1 MKEKV
6 IDMMR
11 STAIGIGLSM
21 VIFCLSGVVFDIGY
35 GGHFSLDNYMFT
47 KMVVGCII
55 IGIGFGAPTVVYR
68 NENLPMPVR
77 VIIHMGIGCA
87 VYTPV
92 AFAVGWMGGAAS
104 IGQGILSAIIHL
116 GVAFGI
122 WFLFMRYYRR
132 EAEKMN
138 EKIQEMKIA

>member
-6 IDMMR
+6 IDMLR
-11 STAIGIGLSM
+11 STAIGIGLAM
-21 VIFCLSGVVFDIGY
+21 AIFCLSGVGFDIAY

-68 NENLPMPVR
+68 NESLPMPVR

-104 IGQGILSAIIHL
+104 IGQAILSAVIHL

-122 WFLFMRYYRR
+122 WFLFMRYYRK

-138 EKIQEMKIA
+138 EKIQEMK

>member
-6 IDMMR
+6 IDMLR

-21 VIFCLSGVVFDIGY
+21 AIFCLSGVVFDIGY
-35 GGHFSLDNYMFT
+35 DGHFSLDNYMFT
-47 KMVVGCII
+47 KMVIGCII

-104 IGQGILSAIIHL
+104 IGHGILSAIIHL
-116 GVAFGI
+116 AVAFGI
-122 WFLFMRYYRR
+122 WFLFMKYYRR

-138 EKIQEMKIA
+138 EKIQEMK

>member
-6 IDMMR
+6 IDMLR
-11 STAIGIGLSM
+11 STAIGIGLAM
-21 VIFCLSGVVFDIGY
+21 AIFCLSGVGFDIAY
-35 GGHFSLDNYMFT
+35 GGHFSLDNFSFT

-68 NENLPMPVR
+68 NESLPMPVR

-104 IGQGILSAIIHL
+104 IGQAILSAIIHL

-138 EKIQEMKIA
+138 EKIQEMK

>member
-6 IDMMR
+6 KDMLR
-11 STAIGIGLSM
+11 STAIGIGLAM
-21 VIFCLSGVVFDIGY
+21 AIFCLSGVGFDIAY

-68 NENLPMPVR
+68 NESLPMPVR

-104 IGQGILSAIIHL
+104 IGQAILSAVIHL

-122 WFLFMRYYRR
+122 WFLFMRYYRK

-138 EKIQEMKIA
+138 EKIQEMK

>member
-6 IDMMR
+6 IDMLR
-11 STAIGIGLSM
+11 STAIGIGLAM
-21 VIFCLSGVVFDIGY
+21 AIFCLAGVAFDIGY
-35 GGHFSLDNYMFT
+35 GGHFSLDNYSFT

-68 NENLPMPVR
+68 NESLPMPVR

-92 AFAVGWMGGAAS
+92 AFAVGWMGGATN

-138 EKIQEMKIA
+138 EKIQEMK

>member
-6 IDMMR
+6 IDMLR
-11 STAIGIGLSM
+11 STAIGIGLAM
-21 VIFCLSGVVFDIGY
+21 AIFCLSGVGFDIAY

-68 NENLPMPVR
+68 NESLPMPVR

-104 IGQGILSAIIHL
+104 IGQAILSAIIHL

-138 EKIQEMKIA
+138 EKIQEMK